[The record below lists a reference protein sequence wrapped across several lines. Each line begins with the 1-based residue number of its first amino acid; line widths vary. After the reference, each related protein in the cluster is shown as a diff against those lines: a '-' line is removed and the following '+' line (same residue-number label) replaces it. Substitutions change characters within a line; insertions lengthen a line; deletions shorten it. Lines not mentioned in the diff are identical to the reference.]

1 MYKSGAEMY
10 LQTAFFT
17 FDKKN
22 NQVLLKKRSLAVFS
36 VYKNTVY
43 CAIQTQCHLTSDVTV
58 LIHVL

>member
-22 NQVLLKKRSLAVFS
+22 NQVLLKKG
-36 VYKNTVY
+36 
-43 CAIQTQCHLTSDVTV
+43 H
-58 LIHVL
+58 